1 MCEWLPNDRDSASN
15 PLLLSWVTG
24 KLPVILANKR
34 LATQI
39 TGKTPA
45 YFDAND
51 SIESFLQELTG
62 VFPFQ
67 AW

>member
-1 MCEWLPNDRDSASN
+1 MCHWLHNDRDSASN

-34 LATQI
+34 FATQI

-51 SIESFLQELTG
+51 SLV
-62 VFPFQ
+62 VFCRN
-67 AW
+67 